1 METPKSGGSIAQRR
15 RPDVSGLYP
24 ALTTM
29 TTVGYGDE
37 ATQTRGRGASSGG
50 ARGGGAERLG
60 LAGQVNEGEVRQLLA
75 RDTVI
80 KALRVREATPR
91 ALRLAA

>member
-1 METPKSGGSIAQRR
+1 VVP
-15 RPDVSGLYP
+15 V
-24 ALTTM
+24 
-29 TTVGYGDE
+29 V
-37 ATQTRGRGASSGG
+37 GG
-50 ARGGGAERLG
+50 AQRLG